1 MSNIPKDLKY
11 TKSHEWIC
19 IQDDVAVIGI
29 TDHAQ
34 SELTDIVYVE
44 LPEVGRTLAK
54 GEQCAVV
61 ESVKTASDIYAPA
74 AGEVL
79 AINKDLESG
88 KIHLIVG
95 THALIQEGVN
105 FKNLGMII
113 VDEQH
118 RFGVQQRKALID
130 KGYFPEVLALTATPI
145 PRTLTF
151 TIHGDMGI
159 SIIDELPKNLV
170 DIKING

>member
-1 MSNIPKDLKY
+1 MTNIPNELKY
-11 TKSHEWIC
+11 TKSHEWVC
-19 IQDDVAVIGI
+19 MEDNTVTIGI

-79 AINKDLESG
+79 AINPALESSPELVNDDPYEKG
-88 KIHLIVG
+88 WFFRVKLTG
-95 THALIQEGVN
+95 ELDASALLN
-105 FKNLGMII
+105 SSS
-113 VDEQH
+113 
-118 RFGVQQRKALID
+118 
-130 KGYFPEVLALTATPI
+130 YATEI
-145 PRTLTF
+145 
-151 TIHGDMGI
+151 GED
-159 SIIDELPKNLV
+159 
-170 DIKING
+170 